1 MESLKYALLFNKIT
15 DEYIEDIDFD
25 EYLFLENKDKYKL
38 KCFLNHDLIFCNG
51 SIRKPHFRHKTL
63 NDYNNCHLSKWH
75 LEFQSNFDDTEVEFT
90 KKDKNQIKT
99 RRADINLTNSNYI
112 VELQHSRIELKEVEN
127 RKKDYEIHNKK
138 IIWIIDGN
146 NKINIISN
154 KTNSRTYL
162 EFTGYNNW
170 KYDSF
175 KDYEC
180 IFIDIKDKIY
190 IIFPK
195 FIKNNM
201 FDVIKPFDKND
212 FINLLKTDVNQIMK
226 DIEPQCNLYIKQQG
240 AGNGKTFG
248 IVQAI
253 DNNDD
258 FELYKSYIIVSKQHS
273 AKTIIYNEFKE
284 QYSQGKLANIKDIEF
299 IENENNKQYMI
310 TYNKNDCKCKIIIC
324 TIDSLFF
331 KLGNFNNSYTN
342 KFEGLI
348 ASIIKDFNKDRVVY
362 NSINFKLNKN
372 LCLIIDE
379 TQDLSKN
386 YGDAIINIMKHS
398 YIDAYIVG
406 DKLQSISFEDNA
418 FVYLLEKDLNNF
430 NIKKTINPNTNI
442 CRRFIDKSLITYIN
456 DRIPFNNYNLPSIT
470 PYITSGIT
478 DNNYKIIPS
487 KPINSLVN
495 NEDKNEINVEIDKII
510 DLYAKEVTEYNRKP
524 EDFLVIT
531 PFTTNNWFCEAL
543 ERAIQLYWSEKNKQ
557 ESYKR
562 FVVFHKS
569 ETGTSI
575 DLTESED
582 KTRIVSIHTSKG
594 DGRNVVFII
603 GMTSNG
609 LLKFSKGKYNLI
621 YDSLIHV
628 ALTRQKEK
636 LYIRLEENNDDIYH
650 KLKIETTDNNKI
662 PKISKFIKLNIKEL
676 DNSLYTHIIK
686 ESKYNDFSIVRD
698 NKDKKIIDFSHHTIR
713 FCCIYIEFLIKAKK
727 YDNKKQIK
735 AIINE
740 IKKAKIV
747 SCSNWKDYNLNLKKN
762 HEINN
767 HNKNKYKNKDKEKD
781 NKQEL
786 IYKRIPIVNLN
797 TDYYIKLKIFMK
809 NIRIKIKDK
818 DYDKLCPIER
828 ILLLYMIDVCDRPY
842 NLNITMSEI
851 YNIFNSFNNCFNY
864 NLEGHKKCLCKN
876 HFNDNNP
883 DINNK
888 DYLYLQSFYQ
898 EIINIDKLYN
908 KFFETYKNLEI
919 LTNHTFNYAINYDI
933 NIYKKLQVIAY
944 NETTVFNIY
953 IKPNLIELNYYE
965 ILNESLIDLFLIKN
979 DKSEY
984 NKLRFEDKEIKTLVF
999 ALNIDEIFEIIWH
1012 PEQDYKKDVILRVIK
1027 DYLYNEL
1034 KIKTNNLYS
1043 NYNYYKQNKKLN
1055 NLKTDFKNENKDL
1068 PEFISSFFDRIV
1080 EKIEI
1085 DKEEITNDNFH
1096 ILLNYRI
1103 EKLIENI
1110 YI

>member
-1 MESLKYALLFNKIT
+1 MESLKSALLFNKIT

-25 EYLFLENKDKYKL
+25 EYLSLENKDKYKL

-51 SIRKPHFRHKTL
+51 LIKKPHFRHKTL
-63 NDYNNCHLSKWH
+63 NDYNSCYMSKWH
-75 LEFQSNFDDTEVEFT
+75 LEFQSNFDDIEIEFT
-90 KKDKNQIKT
+90 KKDERQIKT

-112 VELQHSRIELKEVEN
+112 IELQHSRIELQEVKN
-127 RKKDYEIHNKK
+127 RKHDYEIHNKD

-146 NKINIISN
+146 NKIDVISN

-170 KYDSF
+170 RYDSF
-175 KDYEC
+175 KDYKI
-180 IFIDIKDKIY
+180 IFIDIKNKIY
-190 IIFPK
+190 VIFPNL
-195 FIKNNM
+195 IKNNM
-201 FDVIKPFDKND
+201 FDVIKPFDKNE
-212 FINLLKTDVNQIMK
+212 FIKLLKTDIRQIFK
-226 DIEPQCNLYIKQQG
+226 AIEPQCNLYIKQQG

-248 IVQAI
+248 IVQTI

-258 FELYKSYIIVSKQHS
+258 FELYKSFIIVTKQHS
-273 AKTIIYNEFKE
+273 AKTIIYNEFKD
-284 QYSQGKLANIKDIEF
+284 QYSQGRLINIKDIEF

-310 TYNKNDCKCKIIIC
+310 TYNKNNCKCKIIIC

-348 ASIIKDFNKDRVVY
+348 ASIIENFNKDRVIY
-362 NSINFKLNKN
+362 NSSNFKLNKN

-386 YGDAIINIMKHS
+386 YGEAIINIMTHS

-418 FVYLLEKDLNNF
+418 FVYLLKKDLNDLY
-430 NIKKTINPNTNI
+430 IKKTIYPNTNI
-442 CRRFIDKSLITYIN
+442 CRRFTNNSLITYIN
-456 DRIPFNNYNLPSIT
+456 DRIPFNKYNLPSIT
-470 PYITSGIT
+470 PYITTDIT
-478 DNNYKIIPS
+478 TDIIDNNNYEIIPS
-487 KPINSLVN
+487 KPINSLL
-495 NEDKNEINVEIDKII
+495 DCKNENKNVINEEITKII
-510 DLYAKEVTEYNRKP
+510 HLYDKEVINYNRQPK
-524 EDFLVIT
+524 DFLVIT

-543 ERAIQLYWSEKNKQ
+543 ERAIQLYWSNKNNQ

-609 LLKFSKGKYNLI
+609 LLKFSKGQYNLI

-628 ALTRQKEK
+628 ALTRQMEK
-636 LYIRLEENNDDIYH
+636 LYIRLETNNDDIYN

-662 PKISKFIKLNIKEL
+662 PKISNFIKLNIKEL
-676 DNSLYTHIIK
+676 DNSLYTHIIEK
-686 ESKYNDFSIVRD
+686 SKYNDFSTVRD

-713 FCCIYIEFLIKAKK
+713 FCCIYTEFLIKAKN
-727 YDNKKQIK
+727 YDNKMQII
-735 AIINE
+735 AIIID
-740 IKKAKIV
+740 IKKSIIK
-747 SCSNWKDYNLNLKKN
+747 SCSNWKDYNMELRTNNK
-762 HEINN
+762 INN
-767 HNKNKYKNKDKEKD
+767 DNKDKNKKKD
-781 NKQEL
+781 NNQEL
-786 IYKRIPIVNLN
+786 INKTIPIVNLN
-797 TDYYIKLKIFMK
+797 TDYYNKLKIFMK
-809 NIRIKIKDK
+809 NIRIKIKNN

-828 ILLLYMIDVCDRPY
+828 ILLLYMIDVCNCPY
-842 NLNITMSEI
+842 ELKINMSEI

-864 NLEGHKKCLCKN
+864 NLKGHSKCLCKN
-876 HFNDNNP
+876 HFTDINP
-883 DINNK
+883 NINNK

-898 EIINIDKLYN
+898 EIINIDRLYN

-919 LTNHTFNYAINYDI
+919 LVNHTLSIKFNNGIVA
-933 NIYKKLQVIAY
+933 YKKLQVIAY

-979 DKSEY
+979 DKGEC
-984 NKLRFEDKEIKTLVF
+984 NKTRFEGKEIKTLVF
-999 ALNIDEIFEIIWH
+999 ALNIDEPFEIIWH
-1012 PEQDYKKDVILRVIK
+1012 PERDYKEDIILQVIK
-1027 DYLYNEL
+1027 DYLYNQL
-1034 KIKTNNLYS
+1034 KIKTNNFY
-1043 NYNYYKQNKKLN
+1043 NIYNYYKNNNKLN
-1055 NLKTDFKNENKDL
+1055 DLINDFNKENGKIQ
-1068 PEFISSFFDRIV
+1068 FISSFFDSIEDQDDITKENFNLILDKRI
-1080 EKIEI
+1080 KRII
-1085 DKEEITNDNFH
+1085 
-1096 ILLNYRI
+1096 NY
-1103 EKLIENI
+1103 NN
-1110 YI
+1110 